1 MNALSISS
9 PYGTLEEAL
18 AALTAVEQTLRARQ
32 DRRAI
37 FTTAYLVITGA
48 IQRQIQAGWF
58 SDNQWVDQY
67 AIRFAN
73 LYREALLAYESGNL
87 GAVPKAWRLSFD
99 TSLHNRGLLIQDLVL
114 GINAHINHDLAL
126 ALVDVGIDP
135 DRGQRYHDHTRVNE
149 ILQAATDRLQDQV
162 CDLYAPILRLLD
174 LAGGR
179 LDEELASFSVG
190 KARESAW
197 LTAVALANTANASER
212 DALRSALN
220 DRAAVLARLIL
231 SPNPLHPWLI
241 EALRRV
247 ERLNPWTQCLTLSTL
262 ELADAPQPRV
272 GPA

>member
-1 MNALSISS
+1 MNATQHVPSISNAYS
-9 PYGTLEEAL
+9 TLDEAL
-18 AALTAVEQTLRARQ
+18 IALTAVEQTLRARQ

-48 IQRQIQAGWF
+48 IQQRIRAGWF
-58 SDNQWVDQY
+58 ADNRWVDQY
-67 AIRFAN
+67 AVRFAN
-73 LYREALLAYESGNL
+73 LYREALLAYETGNL
-87 GAVPKAWRLSFD
+87 AAVPKAWRLSFD
-99 TSLHNRGLLIQDLVL
+99 TSAHNQGLLIQDLVL

-126 ALVDVGIDP
+126 SLVDVGIDP
-135 DRGQRYHDHTRVNE
+135 DRAQRYHDHTRVNV

-162 CDLYAPILRLLD
+162 CELYAPILRLLD

-179 LDEELASFSVG
+179 LDEELASFSVA

-197 LTAVALANTANASER
+197 LTAVALVNTTNEIER
-212 DALRSALN
+212 GALRSALN

-247 ERLNPWTQCLTLSTL
+247 ERINPWTQCLTLTTL
-262 ELADAPQPRV
+262 ELGDLP
-272 GPA
+272 